1 MEELVRILQEY
12 KEKGAS
18 LKSCTIVL
26 DDGDGYF
33 KYLITSNLDGY
44 VHVEDIP

>member
-1 MEELVRILQEY
+1 MEELIGILQEY

-26 DDGDGYF
+26 NDKDEYF

-44 VHVEDIP
+44 VYVEDIP